1 VHVGQAYE
9 YLEYVLS
16 LNLCDARLT
25 GAYIMVAKLLVLL
38 FERDK
43 AVRHANLAT
52 VIVSHAYGNL
62 THTTMGAAMKI
73 LKTQYIDQES

>member
-1 VHVGQAYE
+1 
-9 YLEYVLS
+9 
-16 LNLCDARLT
+16 
-25 GAYIMVAKLLVLL
+25 MVAKLLVLL

-73 LKTQYIDQES
+73 LKTQYIDQESWMELGKEGRTRSWG

>member
-1 VHVGQAYE
+1 
-9 YLEYVLS
+9 
-16 LNLCDARLT
+16 
-25 GAYIMVAKLLVLL
+25 MVAKLLVLL

-62 THTTMGAAMKI
+62 THTTMCAAMKI

>member
-1 VHVGQAYE
+1 MLGEAYE
-9 YLEYVLS
+9 YLEHVLS

-25 GAYIMVAKLLVLL
+25 GAHIMVAKLLVLL
-38 FERDK
+38 FERDN
-43 AVRHANLAT
+43 AVSHANLAM

-62 THTTMGAAMKI
+62 THTTMASAMKI